1 MDACEDS
8 VMGEGV
14 SAFVRALLPLLD
26 TMIEQLVR
34 EQPACLQ
41 TICSPCR
48 RASAPMKQCHP
59 EGAA

>member
-1 MDACEDS
+1 MDACEGS
-8 VMGEGV
+8 VMGGD
-14 SAFVRALLPLLD
+14 ANALVRVAPLLD
-26 TMIEQLVR
+26 TLIEQVVR

-41 TICSPCR
+41 TLCSSCR